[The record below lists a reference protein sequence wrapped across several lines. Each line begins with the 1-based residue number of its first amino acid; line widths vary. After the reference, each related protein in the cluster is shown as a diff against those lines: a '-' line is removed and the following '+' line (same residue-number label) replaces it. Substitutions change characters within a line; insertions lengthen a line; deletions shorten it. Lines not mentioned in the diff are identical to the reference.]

1 VEKMKA
7 LIVSGGNEL
16 NEDKL
21 ISLYE
26 QNDIIVAADAGV
38 EQLIKVDKLPDYLV
52 GDLDSISEKS
62 ILYLESK
69 GVTTI
74 VYPKEKDKS
83 DTEIALELILSQNPN
98 NITFVSAIGSRL
110 DHSLANIFL
119 LKKLSDL
126 NIDSQIIDNNNI
138 IKILRPEQMVI
149 KDESFDYI
157 SLIPIC
163 LEGIVVTLNGFHYD
177 LIKEH
182 IKFGSSYGISNELDR
197 GEGHII
203 KHSGEGL
210 LILSKD

>member
-1 VEKMKA
+1 MKA
-7 LIVSGGNEL
+7 LVVSGGNEI

-21 ISLYE
+21 MSLYE
-26 QNDIIVAADAGV
+26 QNDVIIAADSGV
-38 EQLIKVDKLPDYLV
+38 EQLLKINKLPDCLV
-52 GDLDSISEKS
+52 GDLDSINEKS

-69 GVTTI
+69 GVKTI

-83 DTEIALELILSQNPN
+83 DTEIAIELILPQKPE
-98 NITFVSAIGSRL
+98 NITLVGATGSRL

-126 NIDSQIIDNNNI
+126 NIDTQIIDNNNI
-138 IKILRPEQMVI
+138 IKLIKSEQTII

-163 LEGIVVTLNGFHYD
+163 LDGIVITLNGFHYN

-182 IKFGSSYGISNELDR
+182 IEFGSSFGISNEIDKSI
-197 GEGHII
+197 GHII